1 MWVLERGHSNSM
13 GPDPRTP
20 ETELGAFLRRLYE
33 RAGLN
38 KSTFAEA
45 IGVKWSTVHS
55 WALPAKASVPD
66 GGTVARIVKHLTL
79 SPDEQAKLNELVSAQ
94 EQLRNARP
102 RPPRPSRKVEYEPRY
117 HNAGLALRQL
127 HEEGI
132 QIPPD
137 VAEDV
142 VEGVRLA
149 SDEDPPVRFWR
160 ASFQQQLK
168 LRTTYRDATLEQIRT
183 HLGGVAVPEEDVAR
197 PRRGKR

>member
-1 MWVLERGHSNSM
+1 M

-33 RAGLN
+33 RGGLN

-55 WALPAKASVPD
+55 WVLPAKASVPD
-66 GGTVARIVKHLTL
+66 GGTVARIVKHLKL

-127 HEEGI
+127 EEEGI
-132 QIPPD
+132 EIPPD

-168 LRTTYRDATLEQIRT
+168 LRTTYRDATLEQIRQ
-183 HLGGVAVPEEDVAR
+183 HLGGVAVPEEDIAR
-197 PRRGKR
+197 PRRAKR